1 MFVTRILTGTLVFA
15 LLVFGCNS
23 GEEPVIDPAEQEP
36 VELEDVQNEMDDPG
50 DTVAGSLTPVE
61 PDITGY
67 NAAGDTVGEPTTET
81 RRVQTEPEHDAL
93 VSEPEEASAN
103 AAVPRDRNGSRDN
116 DRPVVTIPPEVMN
129 PQYRP
134 LLNENNELL
143 LTGRTV
149 DELLELIGEPM
160 SMLRQ
165 GQRGSG
171 WHKEVWVLPI
181 YQEDSTGLY
190 IYIQNGK
197 VADWRL
203 DTFVGLRSHP
213 QLLEWF

>member
-15 LLVFGCNS
+15 ILAFGCNS
-23 GEEPVIDPAEQEP
+23 GEEPEVDPAEQQLI
-36 VELEDVQNEMDDPG
+36 ELEDVRN
-50 DTVAGSLTPVE
+50 DTIDQDNADIEELTPVE
-61 PDITGY
+61 PDTPGL
-67 NAAGDTVGEPTTET
+67 NTPNDHGGETA
-81 RRVQTEPEHDAL
+81 HDAGRRL
-93 VSEPEEASAN
+93 AEQGQNAVVSEPGDAPAN
-103 AAVPRDRNGSRDN
+103 ATEQRDRNQN
-116 DRPVVTIPPEVMN
+116 NEKDRPVVTIPPEVIN
-129 PQYRP
+129 PQYKP
-134 LLNENNELL
+134 LLNENNELVVS
-143 LTGRTV
+143 GRSV

-160 SMLRQ
+160 SMIRQ

-203 DTFVGLRSHP
+203 DTFVGIGNHP